1 MDNKH
6 WNIYETTK
14 DIYEN
19 VIQKGETFSNDM
31 GKIIQDELEKMKK
44 QRDEWLKNHNNNNNN
59 NNNEK
64 TSITNNSNS

>member
-31 GKIIQDELEKMKK
+31 GKEIQKELEKMKR
-44 QRDEWLKNHNNNNNN
+44 QRDEWLKNH